1 MSYRIIYNK
10 NTGKIMKC
18 RSFTDEHLALNLK
31 MNPQWAY
38 VDGQIDT
45 KSLRDFVVN
54 IGTGAIEEIVRP
66 FDAGFYIRVERKRLL
81 DASDW
86 TQFPD
91 NNLTT
96 EQRTAWTVYRQQL
109 RDMPD
114 TFAGVNSVDE
124 IVWPV
129 KP

>member
-10 NTGKIMKC
+10 DTGKIIKC
-18 RSFTDEHLALNLK
+18 RAFSDEHLALNLK
-31 MNPQWAY
+31 MNPQWASI
-38 VDGQIDT
+38 DGQIDP

-54 IGTGAIEEIVRP
+54 TQSGAIEEIDRP

-86 TQFPD
+86 TQLPD

-96 EQRTAWTVYRQQL
+96 EQRTAWAAYRQAL